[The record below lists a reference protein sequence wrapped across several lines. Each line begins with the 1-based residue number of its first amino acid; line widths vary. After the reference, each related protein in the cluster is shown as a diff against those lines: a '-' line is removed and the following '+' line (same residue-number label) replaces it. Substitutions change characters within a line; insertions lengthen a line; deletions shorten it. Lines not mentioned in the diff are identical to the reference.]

1 MNIRM
6 KRGMALVLMASLLL
20 AGSAQALFGLGKSKP
35 ETVSPENGP
44 TARDLEI
51 RTYRG
56 IPYLGQLE
64 AADPDG
70 GELTFAIVTQPKKGT
85 VTVEGANFTY
95 TPKENAA
102 GGDSFTYSAAN
113 SAGAV
118 SLPATV
124 TVTIEKTRS
133 GVTYADTGEATATAA
148 QDLAER
154 GVFTGAK
161 IGDKWYFEPDRTV
174 SRGEFLAM
182 VLETAGAEVTDVT
195 MTGFRDDDAI
205 PTWAKSYA
213 AAGVAEGI
221 LRGKPTEDGAVFSCE
236 EPISFSEAATVLN
249 RVLDL
254 GDVELEVWF
263 ADREAAPSW
272 AAQAVGNMEALNVL
286 SVGSFGSDGLET
298 ALAEQVKSERLKAD
312 LITNVSHD
320 IKTPLTSIINYV
332 DLIKREKPQDP
343 TIQKYL
349 EVLDQKSQRLKTLTE
364 DLVEASRASSGNIK
378 LDMANIDIVELVQQT
393 NGEFEEKYA
402 IRHLDI
408 VTTLPNEVILIEADG
423 RRLWRVLENLYNNAF
438 KYAMEG
444 TRVYVGIEDRDSE
457 VVFSIKNVS
466 ATPLN
471 ISPDELTERFVRGDT
486 SRTTEG
492 SGLGLSIAKDLTQ
505 LQGGRFE
512 ITIDGDLFKAELTF
526 AIKN

>member
-6 KRGMALVLMASLLL
+6 KRGMALALTASLLL

-195 MTGFRDDDAI
+195 MTGFRDNDAI

-286 SVGSFGSDGLET
+286 SVGSFGSDRLET
-298 ALAEQVKSERLKAD
+298 AVTRAD
-312 LITNVSHD
+312 AARMLSAAGT
-320 IKTPLTSIINYV
+320 L
-332 DLIKREKPQDP
+332 LRGEK
-343 TIQKYL
+343 
-349 EVLDQKSQRLKTLTE
+349 
-364 DLVEASRASSGNIK
+364 
-378 LDMANIDIVELVQQT
+378 
-393 NGEFEEKYA
+393 
-402 IRHLDI
+402 
-408 VTTLPNEVILIEADG
+408 
-423 RRLWRVLENLYNNAF
+423 
-438 KYAMEG
+438 
-444 TRVYVGIEDRDSE
+444 
-457 VVFSIKNVS
+457 
-466 ATPLN
+466 
-471 ISPDELTERFVRGDT
+471 DT
-486 SRTTEG
+486 G
-492 SGLGLSIAKDLTQ
+492 LLGLLKKS
-505 LQGGRFE
+505 
-512 ITIDGDLFKAELTF
+512 
-526 AIKN
+526 

>member
-70 GELTFAIVTQPKKGT
+70 GELTFAI
-85 VTVEGANFTY
+85 ANFTY

-195 MTGFRDDDAI
+195 MTGFQDDDAI

-254 GDVELEVWF
+254 GNVELEVWF

-298 ALAEQVKSERLKAD
+298 AVTRAD
-312 LITNVSHD
+312 AARMLSAAGT
-320 IKTPLTSIINYV
+320 L
-332 DLIKREKPQDP
+332 LRGEK
-343 TIQKYL
+343 
-349 EVLDQKSQRLKTLTE
+349 
-364 DLVEASRASSGNIK
+364 
-378 LDMANIDIVELVQQT
+378 
-393 NGEFEEKYA
+393 
-402 IRHLDI
+402 
-408 VTTLPNEVILIEADG
+408 
-423 RRLWRVLENLYNNAF
+423 
-438 KYAMEG
+438 
-444 TRVYVGIEDRDSE
+444 
-457 VVFSIKNVS
+457 
-466 ATPLN
+466 
-471 ISPDELTERFVRGDT
+471 DT
-486 SRTTEG
+486 G
-492 SGLGLSIAKDLTQ
+492 LLGLLKKS
-505 LQGGRFE
+505 
-512 ITIDGDLFKAELTF
+512 
-526 AIKN
+526 